1 MVMKERDE
9 ELALFLEMRRREKE
23 KSNLLLP
30 LNSGNHNAP
39 SGTVLFGLFIYYFDY
54 FWLFWAYF
62 GNSTKMSE
70 VALTLTRNKR
80 WRISD
85 IEDCVVGSE
94 TQDRCWKFL
103 EFGEWKR
110 QIWLWLV
117 IFFKT
122 SVCSKS
128 KMLYCWFAMINFGIY
143 FLNTDLELW
152 SSSICLWVRRFA
164 LDWIHMNWII

>member
-1 MVMKERDE
+1 MRSWLCFLKWEDE
-9 ELALFLEMRRREKE
+9 RRR
-23 KSNLLLP
+23 NLTFYFLLTP
-30 LNSGNHNAP
+30 ATTMLLQ
-39 SGTVLFGLFIYYFDY
+39 VRCCLVCLFIILIIFG
-54 FWLFWAYF
+54 FFELIF

-122 SVCSKS
+122 SVCSES
-128 KMLYCWFAMINFGIY
+128 KMLYCWFAMINFGVY

>member
-1 MVMKERDE
+1 MPFCFLFFSFLPVLLLKLCIDSILVELRKEKQNKIKNCVLEEGNKGNDVVMVMKERDE

-23 KSNLLLP
+23 KTNLLLP
-30 LNSGNHNAP
+30 LNSDNHNAP

-80 WRISD
+80 RRISD
-85 IEDCVVGSE
+85 IKDCVVRSD

-110 QIWLWLV
+110 
-117 IFFKT
+117 
-122 SVCSKS
+122 
-128 KMLYCWFAMINFGIY
+128 
-143 FLNTDLELW
+143 
-152 SSSICLWVRRFA
+152 
-164 LDWIHMNWII
+164 